1 MQYKLFSIICMS
13 AFYIIYLY
21 KLVSLN
27 KKNIKTNQAGKGN
40 KGKKVI
46 VTEKVMSFS
55 NLLVILA
62 MLLSIIFLNPN
73 NNTIIIVV
81 SFLCGFL
88 SILFFLLATITMKD
102 SWRVGIPLEKTNII
116 TNGIYKWSRNPAFVG
131 FDLLY
136 ISITLLYFNIPL
148 LLSSIFAIVMLH
160 VQILQ
165 EEKFMLKTFGDEY
178 KNYKNKT
185 LRYFGR
191 KRK

>member
-1 MQYKLFSIICMS
+1 MKYKLFSIICMC
-13 AFYIIYLY
+13 AFYTIYLY

-27 KKNIKTNQAGKGN
+27 KKSIKTNQAGKGN
-40 KGKKVI
+40 KEKKVI

-62 MLLSIIFLNPN
+62 MLLSIVLLNPS

-81 SFLCGFL
+81 SLLCSLL
-88 SILFFLLATITMKD
+88 SILLFLLATITMKD
-102 SWRVGIPLEKTNII
+102 SWRVGIPLEKTNIV

-136 ISITLLYFNIPL
+136 ISNTLLYFNIPL
-148 LLSSIFAIVMLH
+148 LFSSIFAIVMLH
-160 VQILQ
+160 IQIFQ
-165 EEKFMLKTFGDEY
+165 EEKFMLKTFNNEY
-178 KNYKNKT
+178 KKYKKQT

-191 KRK
+191 RRK

>member
-1 MQYKLFSIICMS
+1 MQYKLFSIICMI

-40 KGKKVI
+40 KEKKVI

-55 NLLVILA
+55 NLLVILV
-62 MLLSIIFLNPN
+62 MLLNIIFLNPN

-81 SFLCGFL
+81 SALCDLL
-88 SILFFLLATITMKD
+88 SILFFLLATIAMKD

-136 ISITLLYFNIPL
+136 ISNTLLYFNIPL

-178 KNYKNKT
+178 KNYKKQT

>member
-1 MQYKLFSIICMS
+1 MQYKLFSIICMI

-27 KKNIKTNQAGKGN
+27 KKNIKTNQAGKDN
-40 KGKKVI
+40 KEKKVI

-55 NLLVILA
+55 NLLVILV

-81 SFLCGFL
+81 SALCDLL
-88 SILFFLLATITMKD
+88 SILFFLLATIAMKD

-136 ISITLLYFNIPL
+136 ISNTLLYFNIPL

-178 KNYKNKT
+178 KNYKKQT